1 MHSIQTFN
9 FVKLITISSNTF
21 VFMVRGGVG
30 VNLKTNLQ
38 DWLPLKLI
46 SQLIENLCCVRD
58 SPEGPNMMMM
68 VIVIMAMIMVIMVMV
83 MVIMVVVTVIMVMI
97 MDEYDDQNLS
107 AQGTSCEWS
116 ESQLSHELPSN
127 DLPSL
132 EQIKEK

>member
-9 FVKLITISSNTF
+9 FVKLITASSNTF
-21 VFMVRGGVG
+21 VFMVRGGVW

-46 SQLIENLCCVRD
+46 SQLIENLCSVRD
-58 SPEGPNMMMM
+58 SPESPNMMMVVM
-68 VIVIMAMIMVIMVMV
+68 VIMAMII
-83 MVIMVVVTVIMVMI
+83 
-97 MDEYDDQNLS
+97 DQYDDQDLS
-107 AQGTSCEWS
+107 AQGTSCECP
-116 ESQLSHELPSN
+116 ESQLSHELPSK

>member
-9 FVKLITISSNTF
+9 FAKLITISSNTF
-21 VFMVRGGVG
+21 VFMVRGVW

-38 DWLPLKLI
+38 DWLTLKLI
-46 SQLIENLCCVRD
+46 SQLIENLCSVRD
-58 SPEGPNMMMM
+58 SPESPNMMMM
-68 VIVIMAMIMVIMVMV
+68 VMVIMVMIMVMV
-83 MVIMVVVTVIMVMI
+83 MVIMAMI
-97 MDEYDDQNLS
+97 VDQHDDQNLS

>member
-9 FVKLITISSNTF
+9 FAKLITISSNTF
-21 VFMVRGGVG
+21 VFMVRGGVW
-30 VNLKTNLQ
+30 VNLKANLQ
-38 DWLPLKLI
+38 DWLPLKLM

-58 SPEGPNMMMM
+58 SPESPNMMMVVM
-68 VIVIMAMIMVIMVMV
+68 VIMAMII
-83 MVIMVVVTVIMVMI
+83 
-97 MDEYDDQNLS
+97 DQYDDQDLS

-116 ESQLSHELPSN
+116 ESQLSHELPSK